1 MSSPEIIQKPKVSI
15 DPDILAK
22 IEAMPAVESQV
33 VVHCVVSAPILG
45 DLGIRIWPS
54 TYLYCVSGA
63 HKSDLVHHEN
73 ISAYPDWQYIKAG
86 RSGFFTLFF
95 SGLPKSVTTFDLVE
109 EIPESHG
116 FEVRGIDRNQTDVYY
131 VRF

>member
-1 MSSPEIIQKPKVSI
+1 MSSPEIIKKPKVSI
-15 DPDILAK
+15 DPDILAE

-33 VVHCVVSAPILG
+33 VVHCVVSAPVIG

-54 TYLYCVSGA
+54 TYLYCASGA

-95 SGLPKSVTTFDLVE
+95 SGLPKSVTSFDLVE

-116 FEVRGIDRNQTDVYY
+116 FEVHGIDRNQTDVYY